1 MKTIEIKEC
10 PSVAIMRFIGI
21 GTDRETDILEYV
33 LTVLEKEKPTVIA
46 LDENPID
53 FSTLIHIR
61 SAPALANSKFV
72 LGQKQWLLKR
82 ALGVGN
88 IAGILY
94 ALKHENTPVYFV
106 DGSFREP
113 LSDAGEEIGV
123 YPYFSNLEF
132 ASSVNMMTVPVKLRK
147 QRTPIYPGWD
157 FDYELI
163 HAYLTDTTF
172 EEMDRAIW
180 QRNQFTAKAI
190 NRLKDRYDGGTL
202 AFIGD
207 RKRFSQE
214 LYGDS
219 EGATDSELAEF
230 RPLTEL
236 VHVETKVVFD
246 ALQKTVWRLKAS

>member
-1 MKTIEIKEC
+1 M
-10 PSVAIMRFIGI
+10 AIDRFIGI
-21 GTDRETDILEYV
+21 GTDRETDTLQYV
-33 LTVLEKEKPTVIA
+33 LNVLEEKTPTIIA

-53 FSTLIHIR
+53 FSTLIHMR
-61 SAPALANSKFV
+61 SAPALANRKFV

-94 ALKHENTPVYFV
+94 ALVHESTPIYFV
-106 DGSFREP
+106 DGSFHEP
-113 LSDAGEEIGV
+113 LSDTGEEVGV

-147 QRTPIYPGWD
+147 QRTPTYPGWD

-163 HAYLTDTTF
+163 HAYLTDTKF

-180 QRNQFTAKAI
+180 QRNQFTAQAI
-190 NRLKDRYDGGTL
+190 NRLMDRYDEGTL
-202 AFIGD
+202 AFIGN

-214 LYGDS
+214 LYSDS
-219 EGATDSELAEF
+219 EGTTDQELAEF
-230 RPLTEL
+230 RPLSEL
-236 VHVETKVVFD
+236 VHAEKKVVFD